1 MNQFNLEFEAAP
13 YRLSGVVYGAL
24 LNDHAVLDALGE
36 AAVQPPYKGL
46 PSAPVLAIKPRN
58 TLVADGAEVTVPDG
72 VEALE
77 IGASLG
83 IVIGRTACR
92 VPASRA
98 LACVAGYTIV
108 ADLGVPLE
116 SHYRPGVRF
125 KARDGFCPIGP
136 HVVPAS
142 EIHDPDALNVR
153 VRVDGAV
160 VHHSTTGRRIRNVAC
175 LIQDVTEF
183 MTLQPGDVLMLGVA
197 AGAPLARASQSVAME
212 IEGLGRLSFGLV
224 AEASA

>member
-24 LNDHAVLDALGE
+24 LNDQAVLDTLGE
-36 AAVQPPYKGL
+36 KAVQPPYKAV

-58 TLVADGAEVTVPDG
+58 TLVADGSEVTVPVG
-72 VEALE
+72 AEALE

-92 VPASRA
+92 VPASSA

-136 HVVPAS
+136 RVVPAS
-142 EIHDPDALNVR
+142 DIRDPDALNVR
-153 VRVDGAV
+153 VLVDGAV
-160 VHHSTTGRRIRNVAC
+160 VHHSTTGRRIRDVAR

-183 MTLQPGDVLMLGVA
+183 MTLQPGDVLMLGVE
-197 AGAPLARASQSVAME
+197 AGAPLARASKSVSME
-212 IEGLGRLSFGLV
+212 IEGLGRLNFSLV